1 MMFAVM
7 DDHAPIEPRPD
18 TAPSGATSW
27 MANAAVLMMFAI
39 LASAITGMFRDIA
52 IGHVYGRSMVADA
65 FYNAATIPD
74 FLYFL
79 VAGGALR
86 TGFVPVFTELMAK
99 GEEERAWRTF
109 SSIFWLL
116 SMLAALLAG
125 AGVMLAEPLARFV
138 NPSWAGASM
147 PEGLRAF
154 LEALGLMKQGLAGQ
168 PDALAVCALIMKLM
182 FPAQIFFL
190 LGGLLMGT
198 LNARRH
204 FFWPAMGPIVY
215 NCSIIAAALLAPIL
229 LGPST
234 LGYGV
239 LVGAFVGNFAI
250 QMVALR
256 NRGGRLLP
264 ILRPTPA
271 VRRVVLLALP
281 VMLGLAIAEIN
292 FAITKILANAVDG
305 DGGVST
311 LNYANHLWKLP
322 ARVIGAGIAIALFPA
337 LAEHYAREDGEQF
350 RMDFSF
356 GVRNAVF
363 LTLPATALMM
373 VLAEPSVRLLWPG
386 FTVGGVR
393 AVALTLWWFSIGIVP
408 LAIVYIAARAF
419 YARHDTMTPV
429 WIGAISVAACVAS
442 ALWLA
447 GRYGVPGLAMATSV
461 SGMINATGLLVLLQV
476 RVGGLGGREIATSV
490 LRTIPATL
498 LMTAVAWA
506 SLWALQAYLP
516 GGGTGGGMER
526 LLTVA
531 VPGALGALAFVG
543 IAKAMNLRELESA
556 WRMVSKRFG
565 RGKP

>member
-1 MMFAVM
+1 MVAVM
-7 DDHAPIEPRPD
+7 DDQTPQLTPPPEEQS
-18 TAPSGATSW
+18 SGATSW
-27 MANAAVLMMFAI
+27 MANAAILMMFAT
-39 LASAITGMFRDIA
+39 LASAVTGMLRDVA
-52 IGHVYGRSMVADA
+52 IGHQFGRTVVADA

-86 TGFVPVFTELMAK
+86 TGFLPVFTELMAK
-99 GEEERAWRTF
+99 GEEHRAWRTF
-109 SSIFWLL
+109 SSLFWLL
-116 SMLAALLAG
+116 SIFAALLAVS
-125 AGVMLAEPLARFV
+125 GVLLAEPLARFV
-138 NPSWAGASM
+138 SPSWAGTSM
-147 PEGLRAF
+147 PEGVRTF
-154 LEALGLMKQGLAGQ
+154 LEALGLLSKGVEGR
-168 PDALAVCALIMKLM
+168 PEALAICARIMRLM

-190 LGGLLMGT
+190 LGGLLMGA

-215 NCSIIAAALLAPIL
+215 NCSIIAAALLAPVL

-239 LVGAFVGNFAI
+239 LVGAFAGNFAI
-250 QMVALR
+250 QMVALK

-264 ILRPTPA
+264 IIRPTPS

-305 DGGVST
+305 EGGVST

-337 LAEHYAREDGEQF
+337 LAEHYARGASRQF
-350 RMDFSF
+350 QRDFSF
-356 GVRNAVF
+356 GMRNAVF

-373 VLAEPSVRLLWPG
+373 VLAEPSVRLLWPS
-386 FTVGGVR
+386 FSPEGVR
-393 AVALTLWWFSIGIVP
+393 AVTVTLLWFSAGIVP

-442 ALWLA
+442 ALYLA
-447 GRYGVPGLAMATSV
+447 GSYRVAGLAMATSIA
-461 SGMINATGLLVLLQV
+461 GIINATGLLVMLQV
-476 RVGGLGGREIATSV
+476 RVGGLGGREIARSIV
-490 LRTIPATL
+490 RMIPATAVL
-498 LMTAVAWA
+498 TLVAWG
-506 SLWALQAYLP
+506 SLVGLRALLP
-516 GGGTGGGMER
+516 GGGTGGCIER
-526 LLTVA
+526 LLA
-531 VPGALGALAFVG
+531 VFGRMMLSALAFIV
-543 IAKAMNLRELESA
+543 IARVMRLRALQSA
-556 WRMVSKRFG
+556 WALMARRFG
-565 RGKP
+565 RR